1 MMRSQSGLI
10 HPVKLSA
17 CGENVSLKNAS
28 LGLRN
33 VYVRVAP
40 RFFPPEI
47 VVQVKALACELP
59 SIHQVPLSRW
69 SVADLGREV
78 RRSGFAATISDSTI
92 WRWLHEDAIRPW
104 RYRSWIFPRDPQFAE
119 KAGRILDLYERVWD
133 GHAFRDDEFVLS
145 ADEKTS
151 IQARRRR
158 HATYPAQPGS
168 PMKVEHEY
176 IRCGAWAYIAAL
188 DVHRAKLFGRCER
201 RSGIASFDRLVD
213 DVMCQPPY
221 ATARR
226 VFWIVDNGSSH
237 RGPRSVERLQS
248 RYANLVL
255 VHAPVHASWLNQIE
269 IYFSILQRKV
279 LVPNDFKSLENLK
292 ERILCFQQYYE
303 QIAKP
308 FEWKFT
314 RNDLKILLSKIK
326 LAQTTSERLAA

>member
-1 MMRSQSGLI
+1 MMKLQNDLI
-10 HPVKLSA
+10 RLVKLSA
-17 CGENVSLKNAS
+17 CGVNVFLKNAS
-28 LGLRN
+28 LDLRN
-33 VYVRVAP
+33 DYVRVAP
-40 RFFPPEI
+40 RFSPPEI

-69 SVADLGREV
+69 SIADLGREV
-78 RRSGFAATISDSTI
+78 RRSGFTATVSDSTI

-119 KAGRILDLYERVWD
+119 KAGRILDLYERVWN
-133 GHAFRDDEFVLS
+133 GRPLQNDEFVLS

-158 HATYPAQPGS
+158 HSTYPAQPGS

-176 IRCGAWAYIAAL
+176 TRCGAWAYIAAL
-188 DVHRAKLFGRCER
+188 DVHRARLFGRCER
-201 RSGIASFDRLVD
+201 RSGITSFDRLVD
-213 DVMCQPPY
+213 DVMRQTPY

-248 RYANLVL
+248 RYSNLVL

-269 IYFSILQRKV
+269 IYFSILQRKA
-279 LVPNDFKSLENLK
+279 LVPNDFKSLETLK
-292 ERILCFQQYYE
+292 ERIIGFQLYYE
-303 QIAKP
+303 EIAKP

-314 RNDLKILLSKIK
+314 RNDLNLLRNKIK
-326 LAQTTSERLAA
+326 LALLSSEQLAA

>member
-1 MMRSQSGLI
+1 MMKLQTDSI

-33 VYVRVAP
+33 DHVRDVP
-40 RFFPPEI
+40 RFSPPEI

-59 SIHQVPLSRW
+59 VIHQVPISRW
-69 SVADLGREV
+69 RVADLGREV
-78 RRSGFAATISDSTI
+78 RGLGLAATISDSTI

-133 GHAFRDDEFVLS
+133 GHALRDDEFVLS

-158 HATYPAQPGS
+158 HVTYSVRPGA

-176 IRCGAWAYIAAL
+176 TRCGAWAYIAAL

-201 RSGIASFDRLVD
+201 RTGITSFDRLVD
-213 DVMCQPPY
+213 DVMCQSPY
-221 ATARR
+221 ATAKR

-269 IYFSILQRKV
+269 IYFSILQRKA
-279 LVPNDFKSLENLK
+279 LVPNDFKSLETLK
-292 ERILCFQQYYE
+292 ERILGFQLYYE
-303 QIAKP
+303 QIATP

-314 RNDLKILLSKIK
+314 RNDLNILLNKIK
-326 LAQTTSERLAA
+326 LARPTSEPMAA